1 MKIFASQRI
10 QGDGDLT
17 LGLYMA
23 CSCLS
28 GAVAASVSN
37 VLDVLK
43 TRVQITEQRPLFL
56 IKEMVCRDGLQ
67 SFTKGICAR
76 VLWIAPSVTISMTT
90 YELFKQ
96 NGFTF

>member
-10 QGDGDLT
+10 KGDGDLS
-17 LGLYMA
+17 LGLYLA

-28 GAVAASVSN
+28 GVVAASVSN

-43 TRVQITEQRPLFL
+43 TRVQITGERPLFL
-56 IKEMVCRDGLQ
+56 IKEMVYREGLR
-67 SFTKGICAR
+67 SFTNGIYAR